1 MAKCTFCGAQ
11 IPQGEGIIYVEISGK
26 IINYCSSKCRKN
38 REMGRDPG
46 KMKWIT
52 KADHNKE
59 AKKTA

>member
-1 MAKCTFCGAQ
+1 MVKCTYCGVQ
-11 IPQGEGIIYVEISGK
+11 IPQGRGIIYVEISGK

-52 KADHNKE
+52 KMPENKA
-59 AKKTA
+59 AKK

>member
-38 REMGRDPG
+38 RQMGRDSSKLAWVR
-46 KMKWIT
+46 KMPE
-52 KADHNKE
+52 NKI
-59 AKKTA
+59 KK